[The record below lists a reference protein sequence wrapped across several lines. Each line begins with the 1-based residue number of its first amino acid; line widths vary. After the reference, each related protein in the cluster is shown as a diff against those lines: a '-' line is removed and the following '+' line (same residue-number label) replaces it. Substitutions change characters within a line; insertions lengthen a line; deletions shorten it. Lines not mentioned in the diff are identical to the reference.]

1 MYQMFK
7 ARQPAYPSKWMNMQ
21 KNVSDISELA
31 EMREN
36 DSKKVGHIL
45 VSL

>member
-1 MYQMFK
+1 MALRNAIQKGLVDME
-7 ARQPAYPSKWMNMQ
+7 

-31 EMREN
+31 EMRKN

>member
-1 MYQMFK
+1 MCQMFK

-31 EMREN
+31 EMRKN

>member
-1 MYQMFK
+1 
-7 ARQPAYPSKWMNMQ
+7 MQ
-21 KNVSDISELA
+21 KNFSDIRELA
-31 EMREN
+31 EMRKN

>member
-1 MYQMFK
+1 
-7 ARQPAYPSKWMNMQ
+7 MQ
-21 KNVSDISELA
+21 KNFSDISELA
-31 EMREN
+31 EMRKN